1 MLNPLAQELNERL
14 EDSVA
19 GALLSEE
26 GLRMYFPKGI
36 IAQSEEAKKGAS
48 KANGTIGMTII
59 DGKPAILPSVQKSVP
74 SLDARSLVAYAPTA
88 GQKEFRTIWQ
98 KQIIDKNPLLKT
110 KKISL
115 PVVVPGLTAGLSYIA
130 DLFID
135 EKKPLVAPDPSWDNY
150 ALITEARRGA
160 ELHRFNFFDGKK
172 IDMAALENAVKKE
185 AAACSSVRL
194 LLNFPQNP
202 SGYSP
207 TKSEVVEICRIIR
220 ETASGG
226 VKLLIICDD
235 AYFGLNYED
244 DIEEQSLFAH
254 IADIHENVLA
264 VKIDGP
270 TKEDFAWGFRCGFVT
285 FASKNFSDEHCDAL
299 VKKLMGVIRS
309 SVSCSATPSQSLLMQ
324 SYTDPENE
332 AQKIAFR
339 KILEARYRAVRHF
352 VDSHKSNAIETLPFN
367 SGYFMSF
374 RLNGI
379 DAETLRKK
387 LLSEKGIGTISI
399 DSRTLRVAFSSID
412 ENKIESVY
420 TDIYDTADGMYRAL

>member
-14 EDSVA
+14 ADSVA

-36 IAQSEEAKKGAS
+36 ITQSEEAKKGAF

-59 DGKPAILPSVQKSVP
+59 HGIPAILPSVQKSVP
-74 SLDARSLVAYAPTA
+74 SFDARSLVAYAPTA

-115 PVVVPGLTAGLSYIA
+115 PVVVPGLTAGISYIA

-135 EKKPLVAPDPSWDNY
+135 EAKPLVAPDPSWDNY

-172 IDMAALENAVKKE
+172 IDMTALENAVKKE
-185 AAACSSVRL
+185 AVARGSVRL

-207 TKSEVVEICRIIR
+207 TKNEVAEICRIIR
-220 ETASGG
+220 EAASGG
-226 VKLLIICDD
+226 AKLLIICDD
-235 AYFGLNYED
+235 AYFGLNYEN

-285 FASKNFSDEHCDAL
+285 FASKSFSDDHCDAL

-309 SVSCSATPSQSLLMQ
+309 SVSCSATPSQSLLMH
-324 SYTDPENE
+324 SYADPENE
-332 AQKIAFR
+332 VQKAAFR
-339 KILEARYRAVRHF
+339 KILEARYRAVRRF
-352 VDSHKSNAIETLPFN
+352 VDSHKSRAIETLPFN
-367 SGYFMSF
+367 SGYFMSL

-387 LLSEKGIGTISI
+387 LLSEKGIGTVSI
-399 DSRTLRVAFSSID
+399 DSRTLRIAFSSID
-412 ENKIESVY
+412 EDKIESVY
-420 TDIYDTADGMYRAL
+420 TDIYAAADEMYRAL